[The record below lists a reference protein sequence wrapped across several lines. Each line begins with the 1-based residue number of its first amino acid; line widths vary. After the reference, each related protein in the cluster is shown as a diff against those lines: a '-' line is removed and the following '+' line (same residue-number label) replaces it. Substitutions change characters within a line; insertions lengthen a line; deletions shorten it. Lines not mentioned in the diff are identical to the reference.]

1 VNGLFQNAKVFRCK
15 GAVAAGATDITDA
28 AGVDVAPGESVTF
41 IFDFGAIT
49 ANAVT
54 SVKAQ
59 QSSDD
64 GSADAYADLAGSKV
78 TVADSDDDHLVI
90 LEVVKPQERYV
101 KPFVSRA
108 TQNAVLN
115 GIWAVVTGV
124 KNVPVTQ
131 PTASVIAA
139 SKQLVS
145 PAEGT
150 A

>member
-1 VNGLFQNAKVFRCK
+1 VNGLFQNAKVLRCK

-41 IFDFGAIT
+41 FFDFGTIT

-64 GSADAYADLAGSKV
+64 AAADDYTDLAGSKV
-78 TVADSDDDHLVI
+78 TVADTDDDHLVI
-90 LEVVKPQERYV
+90 LEIVKPLKRYV
-101 KPFVSRA
+101 KPYVSRA
-108 TQNAVLN
+108 TANAVLN
-115 GIWAVVTGV
+115 GIWAVVTGI
-124 KNVPVTQ
+124 KSLPVAQ

-139 SKQLVS
+139 SKTLCS

>member
-1 VNGLFQNAKVFRCK
+1 MNGTFLNAKFVRCK

-28 AGVDVAPGESVTF
+28 AGVDLAPGESVTF
-41 IFDFGAIT
+41 IFDFGTIT
-49 ANAVT
+49 AGAAT

-64 GSADAYADLAGSKV
+64 AASDDYTDLAGSKV
-78 TVADSDDDHLVI
+78 TVADTDDDHMVI
-90 LEVVKPQERYV
+90 LEIVKPGKRYV
-101 KPFVSRA
+101 KPYVSRA

-115 GIWAVVTGV
+115 GIWAIVTGT
-124 KNVPVTQ
+124 KNKPVTQ

-139 SKQLVS
+139 SKVLVS